1 MIKFQK
7 KKLVR
12 IKTLGERL
20 RKIREESELSIEE
33 AAKQTQIQ
41 KKYITALEQGNY
53 VSLPGPV
60 YVESFLKKY
69 SEYLGVS
76 TEFVLSLYHHQEKK
90 TLRKEYQ
97 SKFTPT
103 PKEIDKALITPV
115 LIKRILIGLVVVAL
129 MTYVGFEISNIFSP
143 PELIISN
150 PQDYVTVNENY
161 VEVTGQTEHSATLS
175 INGKEIFI
183 DDDGGFSETVTLK
196 EGINNIS
203 ISATKEKS
211 KDATIVRRVLYKNSN

>member
-1 MIKFQK
+1 MIKFQQ

-12 IKTLGERL
+12 TKTLGERL
-20 RKIREESELSIEE
+20 RKIREESELSVKE

-41 KKYITALEQGNY
+41 EKYITALEQGNY
-53 VSLPGPV
+53 ASLPGPV

-69 SEYLGVS
+69 SKYLGVS
-76 TEFVLSLYHHQEKK
+76 TEFVLSLYHQQEKK
-90 TLRKEYQ
+90 TLKKEYQ

-103 PKEIDKALITPV
+103 PKKIDQALITPV
-115 LIKRILIGLVVVAL
+115 LIRRILIGIVVVAL

-143 PELIISN
+143 PELIISS
-150 PQDYVTVNENY
+150 PQDYATVNENSI
-161 VEVTGQTEHSATLS
+161 EVTGSTEKSATLS
-175 INGKEIFI
+175 INRKEIFI
-183 DDDGGFSETVTLK
+183 NDDGSFSETVTLK

-211 KDATIVRRVLYKNSN
+211 KDTIIVRRVLYENIN

>member
-1 MIKFQK
+1 MIKFQQ
-7 KKLVR
+7 KKLLR
-12 IKTLGERL
+12 TKTLGERL

-33 AAKQTQIQ
+33 VAQQTQIQ
-41 KKYITALEQGNY
+41 KKYLEALERGSY
-53 VSLPGPV
+53 ASLPGPV

-69 SEYLGVS
+69 SAYLGVS
-76 TEFVLSLYHHQEKK
+76 TEFVLSLYHQQEKK
-90 TLRKEYQ
+90 TLKKEYT

-115 LIKRILIGLVVVAL
+115 LIRRILIGIVVVAL
-129 MTYVGFEISNIFSP
+129 MTYVGFEVSKIFSP

-150 PQDYVTVNENY
+150 PQDYITVNDNY
-161 VEVTGQTEHSATLS
+161 IEITGSTEQSATLS
-175 INGKEIFI
+175 INGQEIFI
-183 DDDGGFSETVTLK
+183 NDDGSFSKTITLK

-211 KDATIVRRVLYKNSN
+211 KDTIIVRRVLYENIN